1 MWTQP
6 DLIVIVS
13 ARKPLDANGVP
24 VSTWYRR
31 TWHRNCEQH
40 SSAGVPPRR
49 QPARPNIG
57 IDRVRW
63 AGGIGLGDNGSSVG
77 FVPGSVS
84 TTRKSVLSLT
94 SRPVRTSEPRQLRIR
109 SLGSG
114 KYSHQLFVIVT
125 R

>member
-1 MWTQP
+1 
-6 DLIVIVS
+6 VI
-13 ARKPLDANGVP
+13 PLSSRGLHEFA
-24 VSTWYRR
+24 
-31 TWHRNCEQH
+31 QH
-40 SSAGVPPRR
+40 AQKSKLATTAQAER
-49 QPARPNIG
+49 
-57 IDRVRW
+57 
-63 AGGIGLGDNGSSVG
+63 

-94 SRPVRTSEPRQLRIR
+94 SRLVRTSEPRRLRIR